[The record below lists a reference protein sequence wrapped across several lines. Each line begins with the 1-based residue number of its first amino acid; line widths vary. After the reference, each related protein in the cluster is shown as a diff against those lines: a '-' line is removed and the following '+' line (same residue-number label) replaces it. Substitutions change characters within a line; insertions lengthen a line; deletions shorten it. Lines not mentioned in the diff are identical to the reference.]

1 MLKYCSILNAPD
13 FEYCFSELSKI
24 YPKFGDRS
32 KRHNAEMANTSENKK
47 LAERLKEV
55 GYITSYTEQEKDDF
69 DPVKGTGGK
78 KKIISCWIKMVK
90 M

>member
-1 MLKYCSILNAPD
+1 MD
-13 FEYCFSELSKI
+13 
-24 YPKFGDRS
+24 
-32 KRHNAEMANTSENKK
+32 NTNKNINQNSNTNENKK
-47 LAERLKEV
+47 LADRLKEV

-78 KKIISCWIKMVK
+78 KNIISCWIKMVK